1 LRDKDGKP
9 VAWLEINT
17 DITSRRRAEDAAR
30 KLSGRILTLQDDER
44 RRIARELHDSL
55 GQLLTALRMNLSLFS
70 SADETSAK
78 RAAECSQIVDQCLTE
93 TRTISYLLHP
103 PLLDEGG
110 LTPAAQWYVDGF
122 AERSK
127 IKVNL
132 NLSPELPRLHR
143 EVEVALFRALQEA
156 LTNVHRHSGSSAVD
170 ICLDFDKEQVRLEI
184 KDHGRG
190 IREERLDQLTDGR
203 AGVGI
208 AGMRERARELG
219 GRLEIQSDETG
230 TRVIVTIPVSTDL
243 SRFSTG

>member
-1 LRDKDGKP
+1 
-9 VAWLEINT
+9 
-17 DITSRRRAEDAAR
+17 
-30 KLSGRILTLQDDER
+30 
-44 RRIARELHDSL
+44 
-55 GQLLTALRMNLSLFS
+55 MNLSLFS

-110 LTPAAQWYVDGF
+110 LIPAARWYVDGF

-143 EVEVALFRALQEA
+143 EVEVALFRTLQEA
-156 LTNVHRHSGSSAVD
+156 LTNVHQHSGGSAVD

-184 KDHGRG
+184 KDNGRG
-190 IREERLDQLTDGR
+190 IGEERLNRLTDDGL

-243 SRFSTG
+243 SRFRTG

>member
-1 LRDKDGKP
+1 
-9 VAWLEINT
+9 
-17 DITSRRRAEDAAR
+17 
-30 KLSGRILTLQDDER
+30 
-44 RRIARELHDSL
+44 
-55 GQLLTALRMNLSLFS
+55 MNLSLFS

-184 KDHGRG
+184 KDNGRG
-190 IREERLDQLTDGR
+190 IREERLNQLTDGR
-203 AGVGI
+203 TGVGI

-243 SRFSTG
+243 SRFRTG